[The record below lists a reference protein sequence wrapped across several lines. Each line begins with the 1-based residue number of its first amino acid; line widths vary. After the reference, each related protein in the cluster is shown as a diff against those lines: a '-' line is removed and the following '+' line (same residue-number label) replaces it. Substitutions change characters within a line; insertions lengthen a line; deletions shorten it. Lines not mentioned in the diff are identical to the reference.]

1 MLLEDLFLFAFVIGI
16 SVLIGRPAFKL
27 YRRFVP
33 AKRNPVAEAKE
44 HLEHVRMEAE
54 AARLNKEAEHIVE
67 SMYEETLN
75 EDADQKPREQS
86 K

>member
-1 MLLEDLFLFAFVIGI
+1 MLLEDLFMFAFVVSI

-33 AKRNPVAEAKE
+33 AKVDPVAEAKE
-44 HLEHVRMEAE
+44 RLETARRDRE
-54 AARLNKEAEHIVE
+54 AARLNKEAEHL
-67 SMYEETLN
+67 YEEMLN
-75 EDADQKPREQS
+75 EELEDPDQKPKEHS

>member
-33 AKRNPVAEAKE
+33 AKRNPVAIK
-44 HLEHVRMEAE
+44 
-54 AARLNKEAEHIVE
+54 AARDLQVTAH
-67 SMYEETLN
+67 
-75 EDADQKPREQS
+75 P
-86 K
+86 